1 MIVYLHQTK
10 DIFNL
15 SVGDNVTKRNLFDL
29 IQYSK
34 VDGSIYWSGPENRIN
49 NTPQQ
54 GINWIGD
61 PPYTRAVI
69 VKTRPGS
76 YEHDGWTD
84 SSNDEYNYSFKVR
97 RGGVSFKDKSN
108 LVLVEQ
114 PQYLYP
120 VLLFSEVKEGWSFEG
135 VFGVSEIK
143 TEYVVLKKILPD
155 SINADPEYLGKT
167 FYEGEKVYVTH
178 LLAERNKTVV
188 DLLKSSNSSVCD
200 ICRIN
205 FNVKYGFDYIE
216 AHHKVPM
223 HYYSGEH
230 AIDPSDFALLCP
242 NCHKAVHIHM
252 KEGEALYDE
261 IKSLLLDRFEN

>member
-1 MIVYLHQTK
+1 MHLHQTK
-10 DIFNL
+10 DIFDL
-15 SVGDNVTKRNLFDL
+15 TVGDTVTKRNLFDL

-34 VDGSIYWSGPENRIN
+34 VDGSIYWSGPENLIS

-54 GINWIGD
+54 GINWIGV

-84 SSNDEYNYSFKVR
+84 SSKSEYNYSFKVR
-97 RGGVSFKDKSN
+97 RGEVSFNDKSN

-120 VLLFSEVKEGWSFEG
+120 VLLFSEVKEGWLFEG
-135 VFGVSEIK
+135 VFGVHEIK
-143 TEYVVLKKILPD
+143 ERYVVLKKMSLA
-155 SINADPEYLGKT
+155 SIDPGAFGET
-167 FYEGEKVYVTH
+167 FYEGKKVYVTH
-178 LLAERNKTVV
+178 LLAERNKKVV
-188 DLLKSSNSSVCD
+188 DFLKASNSSVCD
-200 ICRIN
+200 ICDID
-205 FNVKYGFDYIE
+205 FNATYGFDYIE

-252 KEGEALYDE
+252 KESKALYEE
-261 IKSLLLDRFEN
+261 IKRVLVDRFKK